1 MMEYNYLTKEG
12 FDRLMNELED
22 LRTRGRS
29 EAARAIAE
37 ARDKGDLA
45 ENAEYHAAKDEQG
58 MLEMKISD
66 LERTLS
72 NARVLDQ
79 SQLDTSHVVLFAKVT
94 IKNVKTNSKL
104 TYQLVSETEAD
115 LKAKKISVGS
125 PMGQG
130 LLGKAVGDI
139 ALVDTPAG
147 LMEFEILD
155 IGI

>member
-130 LLGKAVGDI
+130 LLGKAVGEI

-147 LMEFEILD
+147 LMEFEVLD
-155 IGI
+155 ISI

>member
-1 MMEYNYLTKEG
+1 MSDYNYLTKDG

-58 MLEMKISD
+58 MLELKISE

-72 NARVLDQ
+72 NARVLDA
-79 SQLDTSHVVLFAKVT
+79 SQIDTSHVVLLAKVT
-94 IKNVKTNSKL
+94 IKNLKNNSKM

-130 LLGKAVGDI
+130 LLGKAIGDV
-139 ALVDTPAG
+139 ASVDTPAG
-147 LMEFEILD
+147 PMQFEILD

>member
-1 MMEYNYLTKEG
+1 MEYNYLTKEG

-79 SQLDTSHVVLFAKVT
+79 SQLDTSHVTLFAKVT

-130 LLGKAVGDI
+130 LLGKAVGEI

-147 LMEFEILD
+147 LMEFEVLD
-155 IGI
+155 ISI

>member
-1 MMEYNYLTKEG
+1 MEYNYLTKEG

-130 LLGKAVGDI
+130 LLGKAVGEI

-147 LMEFEILD
+147 LMEFEVLD
-155 IGI
+155 ISI

>member
-1 MMEYNYLTKEG
+1 MTEYNYLTKEG

-29 EAARAIAE
+29 EAARAIAD

-58 MLEMKISD
+58 MLELKISD

-72 NARVLDQ
+72 NARVLDA
-79 SQLDTSHVVLFAKVT
+79 SQLDTSHVVLLTKVT
-94 IKNVKTNSKL
+94 IKNVKNNSKL

-130 LLGKAVGDI
+130 LLGKAVGEI

-147 LMEFEILD
+147 MMEFEVLD
-155 IGI
+155 ISI